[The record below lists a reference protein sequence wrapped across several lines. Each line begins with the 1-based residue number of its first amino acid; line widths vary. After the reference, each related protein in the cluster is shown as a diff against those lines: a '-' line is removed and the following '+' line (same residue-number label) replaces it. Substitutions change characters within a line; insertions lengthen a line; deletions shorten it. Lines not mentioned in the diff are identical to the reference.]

1 MKSEKTIIPDLIF
14 DRDETGTGAR
24 MYAYTKAF
32 GRALGIAKSDDG
44 AGKSSALEKELE
56 KTKLAVGENV

>member
-1 MKSEKTIIPDLIF
+1 
-14 DRDETGTGAR
+14 

-56 KTKLAVGENV
+56 KTKLAIGENV

>member
-1 MKSEKTIIPDLIF
+1 MKSEKKIIPDLVF
-14 DRDETGTGAR
+14 DRDETGAGAR
-24 MYAYTKAF
+24 LYAYSKAF

-56 KTKLAVGENV
+56 KTKLAIGENV